1 LPEIMRTTL
10 TNTLIFTAI
19 FFLLTALGHTDQS
32 FISLMAL
39 MGLAF
44 PLLYAWQTD
53 SWTEMGFTRHN
64 TLPAL
69 VWGLAAGLVSAL
81 VGLWVVG
88 RWAMAENWG
97 MELLVGLPLWALLAV
112 PFQEFFFRAYL
123 QTRLGNLFGKT
134 TGLLVTLVVF
144 TAWHTVLPIFGPG
157 SGSDYRLDTWPGL
170 SGTLLAAILYGYVF
184 QRTGNIL
191 APWLAHTI
199 AGVAFLLVGAASMVR
214 EVL

>member
-1 LPEIMRTTL
+1 MRTTI

-19 FFLLTALGHTDQS
+19 FFLLTAMGHTDRS

-53 SWTEMGFTRHN
+53 SWAEMGFTRRN
-64 TLPAL
+64 AVPAMG
-69 VWGLAAGLVSAL
+69 WGLAAGLVSAL
-81 VGLWVVG
+81 VGLWAVN
-88 RWAMAENWG
+88 RWTLAENWG
-97 MELLVGLPLWALLAV
+97 MELLVGLPIWALLAV

-123 QTRLGNLFGKT
+123 QTRLARLLGPIP
-134 TGLLVTLVVF
+134 GLLVTVMVF
-144 TAWHTVLPIFGPG
+144 SAWHYLLPIFGSG
-157 SGSDYRLDTWPGL
+157 SGSTFPMNTWPGL
-170 SGTLLAAILYGYVF
+170 AGALIAASLYSLVF

-199 AGVAFLLVGAASMVR
+199 AGVAFLLVGAANMVP
-214 EVL
+214 

>member
-1 LPEIMRTTL
+1 MRTTI

-19 FFLLTALGHTDQS
+19 FFLLTALGHTDPS

-53 SWTEMGFTRHN
+53 SWAQMGFTRRN
-64 TLPAL
+64 AVPAL
-69 VWGLAAGLVSAL
+69 GWGLAAGLVSAL

-88 RWAMAENWG
+88 RWTLAENWG
-97 MELLVGLPLWALLAV
+97 VELLIGLLLWALLAV

-123 QTRLGNLFGKT
+123 QTRLGILFGKT
-134 TGLLVTLVVF
+134 TGLLVTVMVF
-144 TAWHTVLPIFGPG
+144 SAWHYLLPIFGPG
-157 SGSDYRLDTWPGL
+157 SGSDYPIDTWPGL
-170 SGTLLAAILYGYVF
+170 AGTLLAAFIYGYVF

-199 AGVAFLLVGAASMVR
+199 AGVAFLLVGAAGMVM
-214 EVL
+214 VP